1 MSVQYGRAPTV
12 VTVQY
17 QLLCAFAVSRL
28 GMVELAKILG
38 ILVME
43 PGRQSEMQFPTCLW
57 LFRLAWAW
65 APVSGWAAAAM
76 EYNITVSRNTG
87 IHREKTNS
95 TFYSTVTVQYS
106 TVDQAAPVAFH

>member
-1 MSVQYGRAPTV
+1 
-12 VTVQY
+12 
-17 QLLCAFAVSRL
+17 
-28 GMVELAKILG
+28 MVELAKILG

-65 APVSGWAAAAM
+65 APVGGWAAAAM
-76 EYNITVSRNTG
+76 EYNITAQHRNPSRKDKFK
-87 IHREKTNS
+87 ILQYSH
-95 TFYSTVTVQYS
+95 STVTVQYS